1 MPESFKAFNIM
12 HQGAQKDTFPPEVE
26 PQ

>member
-1 MPESFKAFNIM
+1 VPESFKAFNIM
-12 HQGAQKDTFPPEVE
+12 HQGAKKDTFPPQVK